1 MYTVFL
7 CDTSCHAHRCQ
18 ITRMLYNSR
27 PCAVSV
33 MPCDATET
41 CRDMQG
47 YAIGQRE
54 KKAGLEEKA
63 DLFLKKEFVM
73 PVLTGILRLMPV
85 LQDVNGEVSR
95 KLLLNRMTEGVK
107 SMHVRSW
114 EG

>member
-1 MYTVFL
+1 
-7 CDTSCHAHRCQ
+7 
-18 ITRMLYNSR
+18 
-27 PCAVSV
+27 
-33 MPCDATET
+33 MPCDATGT
-41 CRDMQG
+41 CKDMQG

-54 KKAGLEEKA
+54 SKAGLEEKA
-63 DLFLKKEFVM
+63 DLFLKNEFVM

-95 KLLLNRMTEGVK
+95 KLLLNYMTGGVK